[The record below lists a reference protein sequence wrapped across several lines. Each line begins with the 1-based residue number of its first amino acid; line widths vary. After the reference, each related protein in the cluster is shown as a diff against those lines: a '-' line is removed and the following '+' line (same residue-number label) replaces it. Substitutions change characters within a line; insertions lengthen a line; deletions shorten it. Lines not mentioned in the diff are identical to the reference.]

1 VFAELSGPV
10 KNRPFFFS
18 MRFRFLFLAAAVL
31 GRLSAADSQ
40 PRTLLLDGAV
50 VGTAIIA
57 VGERGTI
64 FRSTD
69 NATTWQS
76 AASLASA
83 TLTGVAFAP
92 ESPRGWAVGHDALIL
107 TSSDTGETWQKS
119 YQGESLNDSF
129 LDVLALDSQRVIA
142 IGAYGLFVT
151 TTDGGKIWQRRKVI
165 DDDYHLNRISRGPT
179 GTLYL
184 AGERGTLLRSS
195 DHGATWTRIPAAYE
209 GSFYGILPLDQR
221 TLLAHG
227 LRGHVFRSIDDGAT
241 WVPVPTAQPVLLAAS
256 LQLKSNFLVLA
267 GHARVILVSR
277 DYGKSAQQ
285 WDSTMTTA
293 IAELLETPD
302 GRILAL
308 GEAGATLL
316 APPK

>member
-1 VFAELSGPV
+1 MFAKLSGPV

-18 MRFRFLFLAAAVL
+18 MRFWFLFLAAAVL

-107 TSSDTGETWQKS
+107 TSSDTGATWQKS